1 MRMPHA
7 ISVLW
12 HTKYLLIC
20 VWYLN
25 HILEPNIN
33 DHLVQP
39 LVSSTPRFFPLNTS
53 IVANPFVIPENIT
66 LTVQTPPGVPP
77 PTFTVTGTGDTGT
90 AYIKIDLF
98 QLPQYAGS
106 YTITLR
112 HPAVSTAVIIL
123 FN

>member
-1 MRMPHA
+1 MW
-7 ISVLW
+7 LW
-12 HTKYLLIC
+12 CHQLQ
-20 VWYLN
+20 
-25 HILEPNIN
+25 
-33 DHLVQP
+33 D
-39 LVSSTPRFFPLNTS
+39 FFSLNTS

-66 LTVQTPPGVPP
+66 LTVQTPPGVTP

-106 YTITLR
+106 YNITLR

-123 FN
+123 FNLTVLCKFLFLSTVKLTAMLCIHCVI